1 MASARGHAGGG
12 GGGGGG
18 GRGGE
23 QPSPVPVLLE
33 VSRVVPLYS
42 LVQDNVT
49 KEVRK
54 QQDRKS
60 ACLCVG
66 G

>member
-1 MASARGHAGGG
+1 MGGASGRGHASGGG
-12 GGGGGG
+12 K
-18 GRGGE
+18 RGE
-23 QPSPVPVLLE
+23 QPSPIPVLLE

-54 QQDRKS
+54 P
-60 ACLCVG
+60 G
-66 G
+66 GGAFSIYKGQRL